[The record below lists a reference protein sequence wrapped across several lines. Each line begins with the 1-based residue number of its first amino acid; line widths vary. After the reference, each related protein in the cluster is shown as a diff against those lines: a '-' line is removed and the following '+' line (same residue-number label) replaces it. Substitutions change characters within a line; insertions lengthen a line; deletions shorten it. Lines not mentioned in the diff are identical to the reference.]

1 MKMEGFQ
8 INYTDLS
15 DLFWEYKR
23 KIENLIENI
32 DNCIER
38 INMFTE
44 NAVFTGKTGD
54 AVKSYLGEAHI
65 TILSGIKVTAQK
77 LLDNM
82 AAYKDGYRAIDSS
95 TNFKLDEEA
104 IQEFRKKLA
113 SNYEDTD
120 EYTGKIRSALSEVSD
135 ISDVGMPDS
144 NGVFDIHEQMDSDLI
159 KLVSNVNSYERENV
173 VRLENSVEL
182 LLENLQSCL
191 SKIGLSQGAIESYET
206 GSFITG
212 KDAGTLNTG
221 IKIFGDLHEKN
232 KEAYDEIYE
241 TEQKIKDEAEKRKT
255 QGIWRIVGG
264 AVLIATGAACIVLTG
279 GAATPVV
286 ADVAVAVGRGTAVF
300 GAADAIEGTQ
310 DIYYGSTGDIDS
322 TAVNGIKDDLFQGNE
337 DAYYLTENA
346 FAFAASAMI
355 PIGQA
360 STAGNLTFKSTATIV
375 AKEGISMGAG
385 AGAQKITTDVTGNDT
400 AGMVAG
406 MVASGVTAKG
416 LNGIEAEANKLAKA
430 PKGIDGVT
438 EGAGNLAEDVGKAGK
453 GLEGAA
459 KGAES
464 AAEDAGKV
472 VETSYGKSREII
484 QCSDINSKE
493 VAKVEEKVPV
503 SDAVM
508 KSLEGSGLTSD
519 RIKEIRDL
527 PKPDY
532 SKGEF
537 VNRDV
542 NKPDPKTYLNPD
554 YYQKHLEPFEKTGC
568 YRIQRTDPMLPDD
581 QYGGVLGHN
590 SGLFVTSGEDMMKV
604 LKEADGDVSKLEK
617 IFGMDEGDWGK
628 NPVIIRVDDPQHLRI
643 PDGNEMGA
651 WTKYYIPGGF
661 TSGNQA
667 EAVIDSVPRGEYQV
681 MKFNNPE
688 LMNWM
693 KKGIGE

>member
-65 TILSGIKVTAQK
+65 TILSGIKVTAQT

-255 QGIWRIVGG
+255 QGIWRTVGG
-264 AVLIATGAACIVLTG
+264 AVLIATGVACIVLTG
-279 GAATPVV
+279 GAAIPIV
-286 ADVAVAVGRGTAVF
+286 ADVAVAVGSGTAVF

-416 LNGIEAEANKLAKA
+416 LNGIEAEANKLAK
-430 PKGIDGVT
+430 PKLGDVGDGGDAVLNDADGPVVK
-438 EGAGNLAEDVGKAGK
+438 EGSIEQLSEIEYKELTGYEYLDTQLGNLKDKVKLNQYQSAESVNDWWANNGYDRPPYTPKTVVQDITLDCDTIFVRVYDGNISGLRGGWVMCAEDIKGLTPEQIQQKFALPSTPKYIGEVKLKAGSNIRMGEVNPNYGFNGGGIQFDLK
-453 GLEGAA
+453 GQYIGEF
-459 KGAES
+459 
-464 AAEDAGKV
+464 
-472 VETSYGKSREII
+472 
-484 QCSDINSKE
+484 
-493 VAKVEEKVPV
+493 
-503 SDAVM
+503 
-508 KSLEGSGLTSD
+508 
-519 RIKEIRDL
+519 KEIGSL
-527 PKPDY
+527 
-532 SKGEF
+532 
-537 VNRDV
+537 V
-542 NKPDPKTYLNPD
+542 
-554 YYQKHLEPFEKTGC
+554 
-568 YRIQRTDPMLPDD
+568 
-581 QYGGVLGHN
+581 
-590 SGLFVTSGEDMMKV
+590 
-604 LKEADGDVSKLEK
+604 
-617 IFGMDEGDWGK
+617 DWSMGK
-628 NPVIIRVDDPQHLRI
+628 
-643 PDGNEMGA
+643 
-651 WTKYYIPGGF
+651 
-661 TSGNQA
+661 
-667 EAVIDSVPRGEYQV
+667 
-681 MKFNNPE
+681 
-688 LMNWM
+688 
-693 KKGIGE
+693 

>member
-191 SKIGLSQGAIESYET
+191 SKIGLSQCAIESYET

-212 KDAGTLNTG
+212 KDAGALNTG

-255 QGIWRIVGG
+255 QGIWRTVGG
-264 AVLIATGAACIVLTG
+264 AVLIATGVACIVLTG
-279 GAATPVV
+279 GAAIPIV
-286 ADVAVAVGRGTAVF
+286 ADVAVAVGSGTAVF

-416 LNGIEAEANKLAKA
+416 LNGIEAEANKLAK
-430 PKGIDGVT
+430 PKLGDVGDGGDAVLNDADGPVVK
-438 EGAGNLAEDVGKAGK
+438 EGSIEQLSEIEYKELTGYEYLDTQLGNLKDKVKLNQYQSAESVNDWWANNGYDRPPYTPKTVVQDITLDCDTIFVRVYDGNISGLRGGWVMCAEDIKGLTPEQIQQKFALPSTPKYIGEVKLKAGSNIRMGEVNPNYGFNGGGIQFDLK
-453 GLEGAA
+453 GQYIGEF
-459 KGAES
+459 
-464 AAEDAGKV
+464 
-472 VETSYGKSREII
+472 
-484 QCSDINSKE
+484 
-493 VAKVEEKVPV
+493 
-503 SDAVM
+503 
-508 KSLEGSGLTSD
+508 
-519 RIKEIRDL
+519 KEIGSL
-527 PKPDY
+527 
-532 SKGEF
+532 
-537 VNRDV
+537 V
-542 NKPDPKTYLNPD
+542 
-554 YYQKHLEPFEKTGC
+554 
-568 YRIQRTDPMLPDD
+568 
-581 QYGGVLGHN
+581 
-590 SGLFVTSGEDMMKV
+590 
-604 LKEADGDVSKLEK
+604 
-617 IFGMDEGDWGK
+617 DWSMGK
-628 NPVIIRVDDPQHLRI
+628 
-643 PDGNEMGA
+643 
-651 WTKYYIPGGF
+651 
-661 TSGNQA
+661 
-667 EAVIDSVPRGEYQV
+667 
-681 MKFNNPE
+681 
-688 LMNWM
+688 
-693 KKGIGE
+693 

>member
-1 MKMEGFQ
+1 MEGFQ

-38 INMFTE
+38 ISMFTE

-65 TILSGIKVTAQK
+65 TILSGIKVTAQT

-120 EYTGKIRSALSEVSD
+120 EYTGEIRSALSEVSD

-191 SKIGLSQGAIESYET
+191 SKIGLSQCAIESYET

-212 KDAGTLNTG
+212 KDAGTLNMG

-255 QGIWRIVGG
+255 QGIWRTVGG

-279 GAATPVV
+279 GAAIPIV
-286 ADVAVAVGRGTAVF
+286 ADVAVAVGSGTAVF

-310 DIYYGSTGDIDS
+310 DINYGSTGDIDS

-416 LNGIEAEANKLAKA
+416 LNGIEAEANKLAK
-430 PKGIDGVT
+430 PKLGDVGDGGDAVLNDADGPVVK
-438 EGAGNLAEDVGKAGK
+438 EGSIEQLSEIEYKELTGYEYLDTQLGNLKDKVKLNQYQSAESVNDWWANNGYDRPPYTPKTVVQDITLDCDTIFVRVYDGNISGLRGGWVMCAEDIKGLTPEQIQQKFALPSTPKYIGEVKLKAGSNIRMGEVNPNYGFNGGGIQFDLK
-453 GLEGAA
+453 GQYIGEF
-459 KGAES
+459 
-464 AAEDAGKV
+464 
-472 VETSYGKSREII
+472 
-484 QCSDINSKE
+484 
-493 VAKVEEKVPV
+493 
-503 SDAVM
+503 
-508 KSLEGSGLTSD
+508 
-519 RIKEIRDL
+519 KEIGSL
-527 PKPDY
+527 
-532 SKGEF
+532 
-537 VNRDV
+537 V
-542 NKPDPKTYLNPD
+542 
-554 YYQKHLEPFEKTGC
+554 
-568 YRIQRTDPMLPDD
+568 
-581 QYGGVLGHN
+581 
-590 SGLFVTSGEDMMKV
+590 
-604 LKEADGDVSKLEK
+604 
-617 IFGMDEGDWGK
+617 DWSMGK
-628 NPVIIRVDDPQHLRI
+628 
-643 PDGNEMGA
+643 
-651 WTKYYIPGGF
+651 
-661 TSGNQA
+661 
-667 EAVIDSVPRGEYQV
+667 
-681 MKFNNPE
+681 
-688 LMNWM
+688 
-693 KKGIGE
+693 

>member
-1 MKMEGFQ
+1 MEGFQ

-38 INMFTE
+38 ISMFTE

-65 TILSGIKVTAQK
+65 TILSGIKVTAQT

-120 EYTGKIRSALSEVSD
+120 EYTGEIRSALSEVSD

-255 QGIWRIVGG
+255 QGIWRTVGG
-264 AVLIATGAACIVLTG
+264 AVLIATGVACIVLTG
-279 GAATPVV
+279 GAAIPIV
-286 ADVAVAVGRGTAVF
+286 ADVAVAVGSGTAVF

-438 EGAGNLAEDVGKAGK
+438 EGAGNVAEDVGKIVESGGK
-453 GLEGAA
+453 IFKFSDMTESEIVKIVERYRKKAPIEIPDTAKYKAKSMADGYEQISYKWNDGTYKYEVRWHTRTSGAPEGQ
-459 KGAES
+459 GNTW
-464 AAEDAGKV
+464 V
-472 VETSYGKSREII
+472 
-484 QCSDINSKE
+484 
-493 VAKVEEKVPV
+493 
-503 SDAVM
+503 
-508 KSLEGSGLTSD
+508 
-519 RIKEIRDL
+519 
-527 PKPDY
+527 
-532 SKGEF
+532 
-537 VNRDV
+537 
-542 NKPDPKTYLNPD
+542 
-554 YYQKHLEPFEKTGC
+554 
-568 YRIQRTDPMLPDD
+568 IQRT
-581 QYGGVLGHN
+581 
-590 SGLFVTSGEDMMKV
+590 
-604 LKEADGDVSKLEK
+604 
-617 IFGMDEGDWGK
+617 
-628 NPVIIRVDDPQHLRI
+628 
-643 PDGNEMGA
+643 
-651 WTKYYIPGGF
+651 IPGNG
-661 TSGNQA
+661 G
-667 EAVIDSVPRGEYQV
+667 
-681 MKFNNPE
+681 
-688 LMNWM
+688 
-693 KKGIGE
+693 KKPSTQFLIGENEWVEGWKWYDAISARKNGTATQEQIELLDKGHWKE

>member
-38 INMFTE
+38 ISMFTE

-65 TILSGIKVTAQK
+65 TILSGIKVTAQT

-191 SKIGLSQGAIESYET
+191 SKIGLSQCAIESYET

-212 KDAGTLNTG
+212 KDAGALNTG

-255 QGIWRIVGG
+255 QGIWRMVGG
-264 AVLIATGAACIVLTG
+264 AVLIATGVACIVLTG
-279 GAATPVV
+279 GAAIPIV
-286 ADVAVAVGRGTAVF
+286 ADVAVAVGSGTAVF

-322 TAVNGIKDDLFQGNE
+322 TAVNGIKDGLFQGNE

-355 PIGQA
+355 PIGHA

-416 LNGIEAEANKLAKA
+416 LNGIEAEANKLAK
-430 PKGIDGVT
+430 PKLGDVGDGGDAVLNDADGPVVK
-438 EGAGNLAEDVGKAGK
+438 EGSIEQLSEIEYKELTGYEYLDTQLGNLKDKVKLNQYQSAESVNDWWANNGYDRPPYTPKTVVQDITLDCDTIFVRVYDGNISGLRGGWVMCAEDIKGLTPEQIQQKFALPSTPKYIGEVKLKAGSNIRMGEVNPNYGFNGGGIQFDLK
-453 GLEGAA
+453 GQYIGEF
-459 KGAES
+459 
-464 AAEDAGKV
+464 
-472 VETSYGKSREII
+472 
-484 QCSDINSKE
+484 
-493 VAKVEEKVPV
+493 
-503 SDAVM
+503 
-508 KSLEGSGLTSD
+508 
-519 RIKEIRDL
+519 KEIGSL
-527 PKPDY
+527 
-532 SKGEF
+532 
-537 VNRDV
+537 V
-542 NKPDPKTYLNPD
+542 
-554 YYQKHLEPFEKTGC
+554 
-568 YRIQRTDPMLPDD
+568 
-581 QYGGVLGHN
+581 
-590 SGLFVTSGEDMMKV
+590 
-604 LKEADGDVSKLEK
+604 
-617 IFGMDEGDWGK
+617 DWSMGK
-628 NPVIIRVDDPQHLRI
+628 
-643 PDGNEMGA
+643 
-651 WTKYYIPGGF
+651 
-661 TSGNQA
+661 
-667 EAVIDSVPRGEYQV
+667 
-681 MKFNNPE
+681 
-688 LMNWM
+688 
-693 KKGIGE
+693 